1 MKHLVTALLFVVVL
15 VQAQAQTTYFNKK
28 GVAIR
33 GYDPVA
39 YFSEN
44 KPVEGSQDFSYKWQ
58 GTEWRFKDKSNME
71 LFKSNPE
78 KYAPQFGGYCAYGV
92 SENHKSPTEP
102 EAFTIVGDK
111 LYLNY
116 NVEVREL
123 WRKDKDGHIKKGETN
138 WVQLKTSKD

>member
-1 MKHLVTALLFVVVL
+1 MKKLIGILWLAVALTPAH
-15 VQAQAQTTYFNKK
+15 AQPVFATG

-39 YFSEN
+39 YFTDG
-44 KPVEGSQDFSYKWQ
+44 KPVEGSRDFTFDWQ
-58 GTEWRFKDKSNME
+58 GAKWRFKDSSNLK
-71 LFKSNPE
+71 LFRAQPE

-102 EAFTIVGDK
+102 EAFTIVNEK

-116 NVEVREL
+116 SLKVKQIWSQNREVRIQ
-123 WRKDKDGHIKKGETN
+123 KAETN
-138 WVQLKTSKD
+138 WTGLKSEKQ